1 MSPMRD
7 GSSNSSKRMRGSS
20 PGRPFFQRIFR
31 FCCAI
36 PPRSSGALSRST
48 PTVPPARGRSGVMRC
63 FLRQHPHLN
72 PNLLR
77 RQFLRPLRRAR
88 RRLSSFRARRQRR
101 LHLQR
106 PLRLRLFLRAYRRR
120 RFFLRRQVPRRLRR
134 TRRRLQLFRV
144 RRQRRFRLRLPDP
157 ASLRRMHRHRGPAR
171 HQTLNQAPPGCRR
184 QHRLFHLRSKRA
196 LNRTQAV
203 MRPEDRWSS

>member
-120 RFFLRRQVPRRLRR
+120 
-134 TRRRLQLFRV
+134 LQLFRP
-144 RRQRRFRLRLPDP
+144 RRRRMFHLRPPDR
-157 ASLRRMHRHRGPAR
+157 ASLRPPYRLRRMRRRMAPAR
-171 HQTLNQAPPGCRR
+171 HRTQSRAPRGLRR
-184 QHRLFHLRSKRA
+184 QHRLSRLRSQGRSKR
-196 LNRTQAV
+196 RQAA
-203 MRPEDRWSS
+203 MRPEDRWAS